1 MGGDVADRKTGTRVD
16 LSALEQS
23 DIIVKIELEQ
33 LIATLKKDIWY
44 LKQEWASYDNRKICS
59 LFAYWNTFVFDM
71 GVLYIAALWQ

>member
-33 LIATLKKDIWY
+33 LIATLKQDIWY
-44 LKQEWASYDNRKICS
+44 LKQERASYDNRKIGS
-59 LFAYWNTFVFDM
+59 LFV
-71 GVLYIAALWQ
+71 

>member
-33 LIATLKKDIWY
+33 LIATLKQDI
-44 LKQEWASYDNRKICS
+44 
-59 LFAYWNTFVFDM
+59 
-71 GVLYIAALWQ
+71 